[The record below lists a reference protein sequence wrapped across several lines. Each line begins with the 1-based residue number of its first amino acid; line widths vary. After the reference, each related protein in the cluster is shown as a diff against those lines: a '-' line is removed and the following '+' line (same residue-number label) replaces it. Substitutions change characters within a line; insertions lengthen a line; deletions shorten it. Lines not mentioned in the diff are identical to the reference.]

1 MEENKLN
8 LTDLEA
14 EKARKMEILN
24 EMNKLKFNTA
34 SSEEI
39 TNDMFNSISSTNQEV
54 EKTMD
59 ETPIE
64 DKATIV
70 ENKIENTN
78 VELKQEKEVIEP
90 VKEES
95 TVVEKEVKPQMDNSK
110 IEQQKSMKESLK
122 VSYFDGKLL
131 DLMGWNFLRIVLTV
145 RTLGIGYAWGE
156 CLYLKYK
163 LGHTV
168 LNEKRLKFEG
178 DGSQL
183 FVENFKWSFL
193 TLITFGIYG
202 FWVPVKRIN
211 WVVSNIHFEDEEF
224 NTTDTVF
231 YGSMLRLLGINIL
244 CALII
249 VISLG
254 ILTPLA
260 ECIKLRWLAKNT
272 IINNRRV
279 QFRGKTLSLYGKYIS
294 WAFLTLITLGIYG
307 FWVGIKKINWEVEN
321 TKLM

>member
-1 MEENKLN
+1 MEENKNN

-14 EKARKMEILN
+14 ERARKLEILN
-24 EMNKLKFNTA
+24 EMNNLKFNTA

-39 TNDMFNSISSTNQEV
+39 TDDMFNNISENKEEKPVVEETIDNKQNDLEIKKENIEVESNQE
-54 EKTMD
+54 
-59 ETPIE
+59 
-64 DKATIV
+64 IV
-70 ENKIENTN
+70 EPIQEQPKEI
-78 VELKQEKEVIEP
+78 EKEPKSKIN
-90 VKEES
+90 
-95 TVVEKEVKPQMDNSK
+95 DSK

-145 RTLGIGYAWGE
+145 CTFGIGYAWGE

-183 FVENFKWSFL
+183 FVENFKWAFL

-202 FWVPVKRIN
+202 LWVPVKRIN

-224 NTTDTVF
+224 NAADTVF

-244 CALII
+244 CTLITI
-249 VISLG
+249 ISFG
-254 ILTPLA
+254 ILFPVA

-279 QFRGKTLSLYGKYIS
+279 QFRGKALSLYGKYIS